1 MIQLKDNILIKT
13 DVIEVD
19 RHIIRVLKF
28 LLKNKPILISEY
40 RKICLLTRLNNYS
53 IIFRKLLE
61 WDLIYITK
69 DELKDKYCI
78 SLYDCDLELINKIIN
93 INSK

>member
-1 MIQLKDNILIKT
+1 MIQLKDNVLIKT

-40 RKICLLTRLNNYS
+40 RKMCLLTRLNSYS

-61 WDLIYITK
+61 WNLIYMTK
-69 DELKDKYCI
+69 DELKNKYLI

-93 INSK
+93 LNS